1 MYLHLGFE
9 KVIKS
14 ENIIGIFDLDNTTLQ
29 KSSRDYLARAE
40 KAGNIENVC
49 EDLPKSF
56 VVCSENGK
64 RRIYITQIASSTIL
78 RRVNNGII

>member
-29 KSSRDYLARAE
+29 KSSRDYLAKAE
-40 KAGNIENVC
+40 KAGNIENLC

-64 RRIYITQIASSTIL
+64 RKIYITQIASSTIL

>member
-64 RRIYITQIASSTIL
+64 RKIYITQISSSTIL
-78 RRVNNGII
+78 KRVNTGII

>member
-29 KSSRDYLARAE
+29 KSSRDYLAKAE

-64 RRIYITQIASSTIL
+64 RKIYITQIASSTIL

>member
-64 RRIYITQIASSTIL
+64 RKIYITQIASSTIL

>member
-14 ENIIGIFDLDNTTLQ
+14 ENIIGIFDLDKTTLQ

-64 RRIYITQIASSTIL
+64 RKIYITQIASSTIL
-78 RRVNNGII
+78 KRVNTGII

>member
-29 KSSRDYLARAE
+29 KSSRDYLAKAE

-49 EDLPKSF
+49 EVLPKSF

-64 RRIYITQIASSTIL
+64 RKIYITQISSSTIL
-78 RRVNNGII
+78 KRVNTGII

>member
-29 KSSRDYLARAE
+29 KSSRDYLAKAE

-64 RRIYITQIASSTIL
+64 RKIYITQISSSTIL
-78 RRVNNGII
+78 KRVNTGII